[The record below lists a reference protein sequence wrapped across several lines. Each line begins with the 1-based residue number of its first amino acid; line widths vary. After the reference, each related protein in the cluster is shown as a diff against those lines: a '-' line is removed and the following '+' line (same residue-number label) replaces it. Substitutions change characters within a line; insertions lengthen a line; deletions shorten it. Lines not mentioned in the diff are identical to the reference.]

1 MMQKFL
7 GVVLLAGIGI
17 ALVTGCHS
25 AKKIQS
31 VKKIQ
36 KAISALRKDTLK
48 TAVDTTV
55 SIQDLRADS
64 MRVIGEAIGKLK
76 QNRIDFRT
84 FSAKMK
90 VHYEGGDGKDY
101 DFNATIHILKDSMIW
116 VSINAVLGFE
126 AFRVLITPDS
136 VKVKNNLDRIIQFR
150 SVSYLQDVT
159 HIPLDF
165 KTLQDLLI
173 GNPVYL
179 DSSKTVYYKNEQ
191 TGMSLV
197 SVGELFRNYLTL
209 NPDYTLKHSRL
220 DDENVLRAL
229 TCDVAY
235 GDYESRD
242 TIRFSAYRK
251 ISVAEH
257 SKLDI
262 EFNYKQYNFNENLSF
277 PFLIPRNYKRK

>member
-90 VHYEGGDGKDY
+90 VHYTEGQY
-101 DFNATIHILKDSMIW
+101 D
-116 VSINAVLGFE
+116 LGQYQCG
-126 AFRVLITPDS
+126 AG
-136 VKVKNNLDRIIQFR
+136 FR
-150 SVSYLQDVT
+150 SLPGADHPGQRQGQ
-159 HIPLDF
+159 
-165 KTLQDLLI
+165 K
-173 GNPVYL
+173 
-179 DSSKTVYYKNEQ
+179 
-191 TGMSLV
+191 
-197 SVGELFRNYLTL
+197 
-209 NPDYTLKHSRL
+209 
-220 DDENVLRAL
+220 
-229 TCDVAY
+229 
-235 GDYESRD
+235 
-242 TIRFSAYRK
+242 
-251 ISVAEH
+251 
-257 SKLDI
+257 
-262 EFNYKQYNFNENLSF
+262 
-277 PFLIPRNYKRK
+277 